1 MTSEE
6 NGPEGADGGPAR
18 RHRRWWLVGAIVL
31 VVLAVGAVAAYA
43 YFRESTTPVDV
54 ADAVDDFRREEST
67 APAPET
73 TFGVTAAGPG
83 TTAGTTSTSA
93 APATTLATTTTT
105 TTTSVPPPG
114 SALPEP
120 GVYTYATSGRESID
134 ALGGRRHTYP
144 EVSTITVTLRGCG
157 ASLRW
162 RPLRERWDDTTLCP
176 SPRGMELRR
185 ERNHHEF
192 FNIADDRDFVCE
204 PGALFFPA
212 PAEPGGT
219 WTAQCGTGEI
229 TVVRSGTIVG
239 SRQVDVGGAPITVL
253 QFEVDDVISGASTGT
268 TERTVSVV
276 PETGLIVELDLT
288 TDVRNDSPIGDVH
301 YRESYQLRLTSLE
314 PRR

>member
-1 MTSEE
+1 
-6 NGPEGADGGPAR
+6 
-18 RHRRWWLVGAIVL
+18 LVGALVL
-31 VVLAVGAVAAYA
+31 VVLALGAVAAYA

-67 APAPET
+67 APET
-73 TFGVTAAGPG
+73 TVAHTAAGPA
-83 TTAGTTSTSA
+83 TTEGATSTSA
-93 APATTLATTTTT
+93 APATTSATTTTT
-105 TTTSVPPPG
+105 PVPRPG

-120 GVYTYATSGRESID
+120 GVYAYATSGGESID
-134 ALGGRRHTYP
+134 ALGGRRHEYP
-144 EVSTITVTLRGCG
+144 DVSTITVTHRGCG

-176 SPRGMELRR
+176 SPRGMQLRR

-212 PAEPGGT
+212 PAERGDT

-229 TVVRSGTIVG
+229 AVIRRGTIVG
-239 SRQVDVGGAPITVL
+239 TRQVDVGGTSITVL

-301 YRESYQLRLTSLE
+301 YEESYQLRLTSLE

>member
-1 MTSEE
+1 MTTEE
-6 NGPEGADGGPAR
+6 NGPNGGGEGPVR
-18 RHRRWWLVGAIVL
+18 RRRRWWLVAATGL
-31 VVLAVGAVAAYA
+31 VVVGVAAVVAYA

-67 APAPET
+67 VRAPET
-73 TFGVTAAGPG
+73 TVATTVGPATTAA
-83 TTAGTTSTSA
+83 ATSTSA
-93 APATTLATTTTT
+93 APATTAAT
-105 TTTSVPPPG
+105 TTTSVLPPPG
-114 SALPEP
+114 SGLPEP
-120 GVYTYATSGRESID
+120 GVYTYATSGGESID
-134 ALGGRRHTYP
+134 ALGGRRHEYP
-144 EVSTITVTLRGCG
+144 DVSTITVTHRGCG

-204 PGALFFPA
+204 AGSLFFPA
-212 PAEPGGT
+212 PAEPGDT
-219 WTAQCGTGEI
+219 WTATCSTGEI
-229 TVVRSGTIVG
+229 AVVRTGTIVG
-239 SRQVDVGGAPITVL
+239 TRQVDVGGTPVRVL
-253 QFEVDDVISGASTGT
+253 EFEVDDAISGASTGT
-268 TERTVSVV
+268 TQRTVSVV

-301 YRESYQLRLTSLE
+301 YQESYQLRLTSLE